1 MKRSVSKNERE
12 NCLSHFFLIWIQK
25 HECDQLI
32 NKPDK
37 FRSDFNRIFKT
48 VGGTQCFF
56 SKELTCNYIIHEHN
70 IVNVSQA

>member
-1 MKRSVSKNERE
+1 MFKS
-12 NCLSHFFLIWIQK
+12 FFPNMDTKTRMRPI
-25 HECDQLI
+25 
-32 NKPDK
+32 DK
-37 FRSDFNRIFKT
+37 QNDRFRSDFNRIFKT